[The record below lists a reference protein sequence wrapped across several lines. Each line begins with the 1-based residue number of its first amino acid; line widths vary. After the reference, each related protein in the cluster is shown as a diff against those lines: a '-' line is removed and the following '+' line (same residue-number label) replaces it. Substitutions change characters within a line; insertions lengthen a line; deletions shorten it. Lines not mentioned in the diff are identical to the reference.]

1 MASVILGIDQ
11 ATHTGFAV
19 IAESGEIIV
28 SGTKTFSSK
37 VGVRLCEFEQWFSDL
52 LRTHMPIMVV
62 YEKPHFRGYDSTVSC
77 VGLVAEML
85 KCSAI
90 TGTPLHGVHSA
101 TLKSF
106 ATGYGRASKADMT
119 TAANEATHSKLNA
132 KENNDEAD
140 AIHLARYGWEVLSKE
155 ENKSKCRGKKRK

>member
-11 ATHTGFAV
+11 ATHTGYAV
-19 IAESGEIIV
+19 IAESGDIIV
-28 SGTKTFSSK
+28 SGTKTFSKS
-37 VGVRLCEFEQWFSDL
+37 VGARLQEFEEWFDDL
-52 LRTHMPIMVV
+52 LREHAPIMVV

-85 KCSAI
+85 KCSTA

-106 ATGYGRASKADMT
+106 ATGYGRASKEDMT
-119 TAANEATHSKLNA
+119 SAANQATHTKLNA
-132 KENNDEAD
+132 KDNNDEAD
-140 AIHLARYGWEVLSKE
+140 AIHLARYGWEVLTKE
-155 ENKSKCRGKKRK
+155 EKPKCLGKKKK

>member
-1 MASVILGIDQ
+1 MSSVILGIDQ

-19 IAESGEIIV
+19 IDETGEIIV

-37 VGVRLCEFEQWFSDL
+37 IGIRLCEFEQWFNDL
-52 LRTHMPIMVV
+52 LRDYTPIMVV

-85 KCSAI
+85 KGASA

-106 ATGYGRASKADMT
+106 ATGYGRATKADMT
-119 TAANEATHSKLNA
+119 SAANKATHTKLNA

-140 AIHLARYGWEVLSKE
+140 AIHLARYGWEVLTKE
-155 ENKSKCRGKKRK
+155 EKPKKCRGKKK